1 MSRGLGLDELNHAR
15 REGRGILGAVAYDT
29 VGVEAIVTAGRRSG
43 RPIIAQIGSSA
54 FNHVDAGGLIAA
66 ARMIIERSPTPV
78 GLHLDHSRSLD
89 EIRRC
94 LDAGYTSVMVDGSHL
109 DFAENVALSSG
120 AVDLAGS
127 YDAWVEAELGRIE
140 GDEDRSTAV
149 AGPGGL
155 THPDYAARF
164 VGATG
169 VDALAVSVGNVHG
182 RTRTPAQIQLDLL
195 AELREAVD
203 VPLVL
208 HGVSGIDG
216 DILAAACRL
225 GVAKFN
231 VNADL
236 RAAYLGAVTE
246 WARKPPGD
254 DLVGA
259 LRLARQR
266 MTEVLTDLIAVLD
279 PP

>member
-1 MSRGLGLDELNHAR
+1 MSRGVGLDELTRAR
-15 REGRGILGAVAYDT
+15 REGRGIVGAVAYDT

-54 FNHVDAGGLIAA
+54 FDHVDAGGLIAA

-78 GLHLDHSRSLD
+78 GLHLDHSRLLD

-94 LDAGYTSVMVDGSHL
+94 LDAGYTSVMVDGSRL
-109 DFAENVALSSG
+109 DFAENVALSTA
-120 AVDLAGS
+120 AVEIARP
-127 YDAWVEAELGRIE
+127 YDAWVEAELGRID
-140 GDEDRSTAV
+140 GDEDRSTAT
-149 AGPGGL
+149 AGFGGL
-155 THPDYAARF
+155 TRPGEAARF
-164 VGATG
+164 VDETGA
-169 VDALAVSVGNVHG
+169 DALAVSVGNVHG
-182 RTRTPAQIQLDLL
+182 RTSAPARIRLDLL
-195 AELREAVD
+195 GELGEAVR

-208 HGVSGIDG
+208 HGVSGID
-216 DILAAACRL
+216 DDTLAAACRL

-246 WARKPPGD
+246 WAGESSGD

-259 LRLARQR
+259 LRVARQR
-266 MTEVLTDLIAVLD
+266 VAGVLTDLIAVLD

>member
-1 MSRGLGLDELNHAR
+1 MSRGVGLDELAGAR

-29 VGVEAIVTAGRRSG
+29 VGVEAIVTAGRRTG

-78 GLHLDHSRSLD
+78 GLHLDHSGSLE

-94 LDAGYTSVMVDGSHL
+94 LDAGYTSVMVDGSRL
-109 DFAENVALSSG
+109 DFADNVALSTA
-120 AVDLAGS
+120 AVDLARP
-127 YDAWVEAELGRIE
+127 YAAWVEAELGRID
-140 GDEDRSTAV
+140 GDEDRSIAA
-149 AGPGGL
+149 AGSGGL
-155 THPDYAARF
+155 TRPSEAARF
-164 VGATG
+164 VDETG

-182 RTRTPAQIQLDLL
+182 RTATPVRIHLDLL
-195 AELREAVD
+195 GELGEAAR

-216 DILAAACRL
+216 DTLAVACRL

-236 RAAYLGAVTE
+236 RAAYLAAVAE
-246 WARKPPGD
+246 WAGEPPGD

-259 LRLARQR
+259 LRVARQR
-266 MTEVLTDLIAVLD
+266 VTGVLVDLIAVLD

>member
-1 MSRGLGLDELNHAR
+1 MSRGVGLDELTSAR
-15 REGRGILGAVAYDT
+15 RDGRGILGAVAYDT

-54 FNHVDAGGLIAA
+54 FNHVDAGGLVAA

-94 LDAGYTSVMVDGSHL
+94 LDAGYTSVMVDGSRL
-109 DFAENVALSSG
+109 DFAENVALSSA
-120 AVDLAGS
+120 AVDLAGP
-127 YDAWVEAELGRIE
+127 YAAWVEAELGRID
-140 GDEDRSTAV
+140 GDEDRSTAA
-149 AGPGGL
+149 AGSGGP
-155 THPDYAARF
+155 TSPRDAARF
-164 VGATG
+164 VEVTG

-182 RTRTPAQIQLDLL
+182 RTSAPVRIRLDLL
-195 AELREAVD
+195 EELGEAVS

-208 HGVSGIDG
+208 HGVSGIAG
-216 DILAAACRL
+216 DTLAEACRL

-246 WARKPPGD
+246 WAGEVPGD

-259 LRLARQR
+259 LRLARR
-266 MTEVLTDLIAVLD
+266 RVAGVLTDLIALLD

>member
-1 MSRGLGLDELNHAR
+1 MSRGVGLDELIGAR
-15 REGRGILGAVAYDT
+15 RDGRGILGAVAYDS
-29 VGVEAIVTAGRRSG
+29 VGVEAIVTAGRRTG

-78 GLHLDHSRSLD
+78 GLHLDHSGSLE

-94 LDAGYTSVMVDGSHL
+94 LDAGYTSVMVDGSRL
-109 DFAENVALSSG
+109 DFADNVALSTA
-120 AVDLAGS
+120 AVDLARP
-127 YDAWVEAELGRIE
+127 YAAWVEAELGRID
-140 GDEDRSTAV
+140 GDEDRSTAA
-149 AGPGGL
+149 AGSGGL
-155 THPDYAARF
+155 TRPSEAARF
-164 VGATG
+164 VDETG

-182 RTRTPAQIQLDLL
+182 RTATPVRIHLDLL
-195 AELREAVD
+195 GELGEAVR

-216 DILAAACRL
+216 DTLTAACRL

-236 RAAYLGAVTE
+236 RAAYLAAVAE
-246 WARKPPGD
+246 WAGEPPGD

-259 LRLARQR
+259 LRVARQR
-266 MTEVLTDLIAVLD
+266 VTGVLVDLIAVLD